1 MINKIKKLTTVFL
14 KDYYQKLN
22 IINKKNN
29 KINHKSTFA
38 WLLLIFMVALIYLSF
53 KIINYLGKAGQP
65 ILFLKIYLPIIAI
78 IMLFQLIILTCNLF
92 YYSKDLTY
100 ILPLPVKTTEI
111 LISKLNTIITI
122 LYFMEGLLLV
132 VPLFMYGI
140 LIEKTINYFI
150 TMVITLITFPILFT
164 AIISIIMLF
173 IMKLSKYI
181 KNKDIF
187 QLIVTCL
194 LTILLSYTIT
204 TSLQDNVLKDLEQN
218 IEINLQENT
227 ENNIEKKPII
237 TEEKLDKIN
246 KNFVIINPTIKM
258 MTANNFIEIILNLI
272 KIILINL
279 IAIIIFLFIGN
290 KLYLKTVLL
299 NIQNINKNKKIN
311 KKLNY
316 KKENKIISYIK
327 IDIKKIIKNPI
338 FFIQNI
344 LQYIFI
350 GIIVGVLI
358 KLLLPIFIEQIKTD
372 NMLEQIGI
380 EAFKLQ
386 ATLIVIGIIQ
396 IIFTFSKLSI
406 TAISR
411 EGENAIFMK
420 YIPISL
426 YTQFKIK
433 TLPQKIINTIII
445 LIVLTVIYLQI
456 AEISFL
462 YYIIAFIT
470 AMIINLINSELM
482 VLLDLKKPN
491 LNWTN
496 EASLAKDSGN
506 KLYQYVLTIIT
517 LLILSYFSR
526 ILDGVNFVPSIII
539 INIILILFYLGLN
552 IFINKK
558 INKIFNKI
566 Y

>member
-1 MINKIKKLTTVFL
+1 MINKIKKLATVFL

-65 ILFLKIYLPIIAI
+65 VLFLKIYLPIIAI

-372 NMLEQIGI
+372 TMLEQIGI

-396 IIFTFSKLSI
+396 IVFTFSKLSI

>member
-456 AEISFL
+456 AEISFW